1 MPPFLSPFSF
11 LSRSSHHSLGR
22 GVKNI
27 GTDAATTTRFVLFS
41 SGLIHITL
49 PNSTDDVWIH
59 GGKYGLIVAA
69 DTRDVSTLGH
79 RTEYPSAADTVALQ
93 VPIAEGSKFNH
104 RILHP
109 GACTEQEMAG
119 F

>member
-1 MPPFLSPFSF
+1 MSD
-11 LSRSSHHSLGR
+11 GE
-22 GVKNI
+22 NI
-27 GTDAATTTRFVLFS
+27 VTDAGITRFVFFS

-59 GGKYGLIVAA
+59 GGKYGLIIAA
-69 DTRDVSTLGH
+69 DTSDVSALGH

-93 VPIAEGSKFNH
+93 VPIAQGTKFNH
-104 RILHP
+104 RVLHQ
-109 GACTEQEMAG
+109 GACTENEMAG